1 MQKLGFSGVK
11 SLDKLRSITGSVQGS
26 SKSFP
31 APPRSSDSISYGS
44 FTNLKLTAEKL
55 VKEQASVKTD
65 LEMAHSKLKK
75 SAENIRALELKLQ
88 ETSNENAKLKV
99 KQKEDVKLWKGLDSK
114 LSSTKTFCD
123 QLTETLQHL
132 AGQVREAEED
142 KKFFEEKLSTSSKAF
157 DDFQL
162 QMNALSSKLESA
174 EKDIRNRKQEL
185 TELAHEK
192 GQLEKRIGDER
203 CVAHDLIMEKD
214 SIIKQL
220 EATVEEDKSGL
231 QILNSK
237 LQEAHFELSS
247 KEDICKCLKA
257 TQESLEKEKIALQSS
272 NEDFAQKLLK
282 SGQETKSLEDA
293 INDLA
298 AKIVELDKHSVTAS
312 KNVLQLTSTYDTCY
326 KLVQQ
331 EKDLAAKHAQ
341 QKLDILHERF
351 LHVASEN
358 NSFRAEIEELKNKV
372 SELQKV
378 HEIMMVQH
386 AEECCLA
393 EEKIQRLESEAE
405 NLVSIKSELE
415 MLVTKLEEKVKL
427 MSEAS
432 SLTTNQMQDLLL
444 KISTLESENQD
455 MQEKVQ
461 VTLEGKAEQI
471 EALEKEIATRDEHV
485 GSLENQVIQLH
496 EILDEKE
503 RLHMQFEEK
512 QKLLEEQRAEASLA
526 MAENT
531 LIEARKQYDL
541 MLEGK
546 QLELTKHLKE
556 ISQRNDQAIN
566 DIRRKYEVEKLEI
579 VNTEKEKADK
589 LIGEMERKYDEKIAE
604 NKEEA
609 CRFLSCVQEEHGA
622 LINRIQ
628 QENEKKESN
637 LRVHHSEEL
646 QRVHL
651 QAENELREKTTLLK
665 KEHEVQMKAFRHQ
678 HEDECRKLQDEL
690 ELQKSKEEKQRAL
703 LQLQWK
709 VMGDSQ
715 HEDLEVN
722 SKKEY
727 SISSIKMKDADAGKG
742 DQLALIRP
750 ENVKKNINFPGTMRT
765 PMANLLKKVDKGNTG
780 SQIDIPKHSKKVTR
794 HEYEVETSNGRTI
807 TKRRK
812 TKSTVMFG
820 DPAMHKPINAKDSK
834 NGKHI
839 KKVQKV
845 VKGARPCPTNI
856 HELFTE
862 GSLDP
867 YADDPYAFD

>member
-512 QKLLEEQRAEASLA
+512 QKLLEEQRAEIQASLA

-579 VNTEKEKADK
+579 VNTEKEK
-589 LIGEMERKYDEKIAE
+589 
-604 NKEEA
+604 
-609 CRFLSCVQEEHGA
+609 
-622 LINRIQ
+622 INRIQ